1 MDSVRGAVVVITG
14 ASSGIGRATALT
26 FAREGARLV
35 LAARREALLGE
46 VAEECRELG
55 GEAEVVPTDVTD
67 AQAVLRLANR
77 AMQLYGG
84 IDVWVSNAGVGA
96 VGRFEDTP
104 LEAHRRV
111 VETNLFGPLYSAHAV
126 LPLFRRQ
133 GHGVLINTVSVG
145 AWAPAPYAAAYAASK
160 FAVRGFSETL
170 RQELVEDPGI
180 QVCTVLPGPI
190 DTPLWQHGANYTGR
204 AVKAMNPLRSP
215 EEVADAILRLAETPR
230 PELFVGA
237 AGRSAA
243 LPHAV
248 APALA
253 ERVLAHRM
261 DRDMFD
267 NRPAHDTSGGVLEAM
282 PDYREAS
289 GGWMERAAAQ
299 APQGRADG
307 RRAFCWTNLALFLL
321 PIGLMSRL
329 PAQVWERR
337 AWGTSG
343 VSSSAS

>member
-1 MDSVRGAVVVITG
+1 MDSVRGAVVVVTG

-35 LAARREALLGE
+35 LAARREALLDE

-77 AMQLYGG
+77 AMQVYGG

-111 VETNLFGPLYSAHAV
+111 VETNLFGPLHAAHAV

-160 FAVRGFSETL
+160 FGLEGLLESL
-170 RQELVEDPGI
+170 RAELVDAPGVH
-180 QVCTVLPGPI
+180 VCGVYPFFT
-190 DTPLWQHGANYTGR
+190 DTPGMSHGANYTGHQLD
-204 AVKAMNPLRSP
+204 AESP
-215 EEVADAILRLAETPR
+215 FYGDPQDVADTVLSLALRPR
-230 PELFVGA
+230 AQAMVGA
-237 AGRSAA
+237 MTPLTRLG
-243 LPHAV
+243 HAV
-248 APALA
+248 APRLMEKIAGYG
-253 ERVLAHRM
+253 AHRHFS
-261 DRDMFD
+261 RTP
-267 NRPAHDTSGGVLEAM
+267 PAAPSDGNLFSPVERGRGVTGGFRTPP
-282 PDYREAS
+282 PDWVSPLLVA
-289 GGWMERAAAQ
+289 GVAAA
-299 APQGRADG
+299 AAAAYAGYA
-307 RRAFCWTNLALFLL
+307 RRRN
-321 PIGLMSRL
+321 G
-329 PAQVWERR
+329 
-337 AWGTSG
+337 GD
-343 VSSSAS
+343 